1 MTLLFVVP
9 AVSSGWINEH
19 FCILAFGGQA
29 RGMHRWLLQVKPVW
43 GQRLKRLVPKAVY
56 FEISPAGH
64 CPHDEAPA
72 AVNHCMKDWIM
83 SVEDST
89 EPSLAIGS
97 ELTIRS
103 KVGTSTPHCSG
114 TDLLAT

>member
-1 MTLLFVVP
+1 
-9 AVSSGWINEH
+9 
-19 FCILAFGGQA
+19 
-29 RGMHRWLLQVKPVW
+29 MHRWLLQVKPVW